1 LGEGQVWLEH
11 AGFFT
16 SYSKIDRENDDQ
28 LADLELDG
36 FSRSK
41 TYRDILAIFWVC
53 QFQDRFRVIL
63 DQFGTHDS

>member
-1 LGEGQVWLEH
+1 MGEGQVWLEH

-41 TYRDILAIFWVC
+41 TYRDILAIFIP
-53 QFQDRFRVIL
+53 F
-63 DQFGTHDS
+63 FGFANFKIVSE